1 MVKLLILNTT
11 NGERRKYKM
20 IAVHKVQYDQK
31 STLRNLL
38 ELYKYDFSEFDPED
52 VNENGL
58 YDYMYLDHYWA
69 EKGRHPFFI
78 RVDGKL
84 AGFAL
89 VRELG
94 TNEHNQLIYSVAEFF
109 VMKKYRKLGVGQ
121 HASYELFNEF
131 SGIWKVAQ
139 IETNKPAHFFWRK
152 IIGKYTN
159 NNFQE
164 VREDDWEGPI
174 QTFSTEVSTLN

>member
-1 MVKLLILNTT
+1 MVTI
-11 NGERRKYKM
+11 
-20 IAVHKVQYDQK
+20 HKVEYDQK

-58 YDYMYLDHYWA
+58 YDYMYLDHYWT
-69 EKGRHPFFI
+69 EEGRHPFFI

-89 VRELG
+89 VRIMG
-94 TNEHNQLIYSVAEFF
+94 INDHGKRIYSVAEFF
-109 VMKKYRKLGVGQ
+109 VMKKYRKLGVGLI
-121 HASYELFNEF
+121 ASNEIFNRF

-139 IETNKPAHFFWRK
+139 IETNKPAQIFWRK
-152 IIGKYTN
+152 VIESYTN

-164 VREDDWEGPI
+164 VREDEWDGPI
-174 QTFSTEVSTLN
+174 QTFSNENNKVRD

>member
-1 MVKLLILNTT
+1 
-11 NGERRKYKM
+11 M
-20 IAVHKVQYDQK
+20 ITINSVEYDQK

-38 ELYKYDFSEFDPED
+38 ELYNYDFSEFEPED

-58 YDYMYLDHYWA
+58 YGYRYLDQYWT
-69 EKGRHPFFI
+69 EEGRHPFFI

-89 VRELG
+89 VREVG
-94 TNEHNQLIYSVAEFF
+94 TNEHNQTIYSVAEFF

-121 HASYELFNEF
+121 HVSTELFNTF
-131 SGIWKVAQ
+131 SGIWKVGQ
-139 IETNKPAHFFWRK
+139 IETNKPAQAFWRK

-159 NNFQE
+159 NNYRE
-164 VREDDWEGPI
+164 IREDDWEGPI
-174 QTFSTEVSTLN
+174 QTFSTDAG